1 MRIAIYIIYVHD
13 DVDVS
18 AYEYVNVYADGYAN
32 VLVNRYMYVYIDIYI
47 CTSWKMKTDFR
58 DCKYMWKSKF

>member
-18 AYEYVNVYADGYAN
+18 ACEYVNIYADGYTN
-32 VLVNRYMYVYIDIYI
+32 ILVNRYMYV
-47 CTSWKMKTDFR
+47 
-58 DCKYMWKSKF
+58 